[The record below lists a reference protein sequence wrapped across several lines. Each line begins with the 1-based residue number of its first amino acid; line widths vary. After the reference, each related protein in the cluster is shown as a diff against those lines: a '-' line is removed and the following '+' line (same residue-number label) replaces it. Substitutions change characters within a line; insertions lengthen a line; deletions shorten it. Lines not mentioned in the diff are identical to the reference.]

1 MQSLTWVL
9 KFGYLSYGCLI
20 HLYNIYV
27 AMGFGTGLDI
37 TAYQRKSIM
46 DSDIVQ
52 CIKHGYSSLFVVPV
66 KVFMDAIS
74 DYNKNRIRVL
84 CTQLT

>member
-1 MQSLTWVL
+1 MR
-9 KFGYLSYGCLI
+9 FR
-20 HLYNIYV
+20 
-27 AMGFGTGLDI
+27 TGLDI
-37 TAYQRKSIM
+37 TTYQRKSII

-66 KVFMDAIS
+66 KMFMDTIS
-74 DYNKNRIRVL
+74 DYNKYRIRVL